1 MRNRTSAL
9 AYIVGVVGSLLVV
22 ALLVKA
28 MQRYNQPTPV
38 NQARVEERRKALA
51 DIHQAEAKGLNEYGW
66 VDQGK
71 GIVSLPIARA
81 KELTLQDYKNPEA
94 ARKTMITRA
103 DKANFVPPKAPEKP
117 SQYE

>member
-9 AYIVGVVGSLLVV
+9 AYVVGIVGSLLIV
-22 ALLVKA
+22 ALLVYA
-28 MQRYNQPTPV
+28 MQRYSRSAPV
-38 NQARVEERRKALA
+38 NQARIEERKKALA
-51 DIHQAEAKGLNEYGW
+51 EIHQAEVKGLNEYSW

-81 KELTLQDYKNPEA
+81 KELTLQAYKNPEA
-94 ARKTMITRA
+94 ARKEMIARA
-103 DKANFVPPKAPEKP
+103 DKASAAPPKAPEKP

>member
-9 AYIVGVVGSLLVV
+9 AYVVGVVGSLLIV
-22 ALLVKA
+22 ALLVYA
-28 MQRYNQPTPV
+28 MQSYNRPAPV
-38 NQARVEERRKALA
+38 NQARVDERTKALTE
-51 DIHQAEAKGLNEYGW
+51 IHQAEMKGLNEYGW

-81 KELTLQDYKNPEA
+81 KELVLQDYKNPA
-94 ARKTMITRA
+94 DARKEMIGRA
-103 DKANFVPPKAPEKP
+103 DKANAVPPKAPEKP